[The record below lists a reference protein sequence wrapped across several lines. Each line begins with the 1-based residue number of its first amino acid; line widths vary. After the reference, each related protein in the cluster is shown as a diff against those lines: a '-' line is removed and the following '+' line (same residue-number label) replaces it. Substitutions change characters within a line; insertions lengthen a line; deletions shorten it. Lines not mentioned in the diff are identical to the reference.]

1 MERKRALASLG
12 VALALLACT
21 GKDDSGTR
29 QASVEGAYQEF
40 ADDFAAC
47 GQALEECAVA
57 ADGDAASLDQCAL
70 DYRSCRDSAGTDMM
84 GNMAG
89 AIAAC
94 AEQATECRRSA
105 EGDAQQEASCRD
117 QLWACLGDDGQDS
130 ADDAGTGDDD
140 AGTAGT
146 ESDAGTDGSEN
157 DAGIVT
163 DDGDGD
169 EGDGVDG
176 DGDDGDGDGTVDEH
190 GHGHHHHGATGGD
203 CIDKLKRSVEKGKDA
218 HSCAREIRQCV
229 ADAQP
234 DPDDVS
240 SEPSPEP
247 SPVPSSESSDESEHS
262 ASHHESAASRWA
274 SARACGGEYRR
285 CLWQKHGPRACIQA
299 LHECTH

>member
-12 VALALLACT
+12 VALALLACS

-57 ADGDAASLDQCAL
+57 AEGDAASLDQCAL
-70 DYRSCRDSAGTDMM
+70 DYRSCRDNAGADMM
-84 GNMAG
+84 GNMAE

-94 AEQATECRRSA
+94 AEQATECRRNA

-140 AGTAGT
+140 AGTDGT
-146 ESDAGTDGSEN
+146 ESDAGTDVNES
-157 DAGIVT
+157 DAGMAT
-163 DDGDGD
+163 DDDGDGD
-169 EGDGVDG
+169 
-176 DGDDGDGDGTVDEH
+176 DGDGTVDEH
-190 GHGHHHHGATGGD
+190 GHGHHHHGASGRD
-203 CIDKLKRSVEKGKDA
+203 CIDELKRSVEKGKDA
-218 HSCAREIRQCV
+218 HRCAREVRQCV

-240 SEPSPEP
+240 SEPTPAP
-247 SPVPSSESSDESEHS
+247 SPAPSSEASNESKHS

-274 SARACGGEYRR
+274 SARACAGEYRS
-285 CLWQKHGPRACIQA
+285 CLWQKHGPRACVQA